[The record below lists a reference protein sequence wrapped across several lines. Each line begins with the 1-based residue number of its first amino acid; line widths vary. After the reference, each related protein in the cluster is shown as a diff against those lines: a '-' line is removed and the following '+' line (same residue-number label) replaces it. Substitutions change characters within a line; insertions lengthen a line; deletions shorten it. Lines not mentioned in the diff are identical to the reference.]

1 MFSEVALKQCLCR
14 VGTITLLTT
23 WRVQR
28 IILIR
33 VPEKLVFMF
42 LASRLPKWRWGAIP
56 RILQNA
62 GATSM
67 TSSSLENSG
76 TPRRKR
82 STFVLTPDNYQVV
95 TETGRPMG
103 LNDNAALNV
112 ALTELREWRTGTRKH
127 PRRKRRQ

>member
-1 MFSEVALKQCLCR
+1 MR

-23 WRVQR
+23 GRVQR

-33 VPEKLVFMF
+33 VPEKLV
-42 LASRLPKWRWGAIP
+42 LARLPKWRWGAIP
-56 RILQNA
+56 RILQNV

-67 TSSSLENSG
+67 TSSSVENTG

-82 STFVLTPDNYQVV
+82 STFVLTSDNYEVI
-95 TETGRPMG
+95 TETGKPMG

-112 ALTELREWRTGTRKH
+112 ALTELREWRTGTRTH
-127 PRRKRRQ
+127 RRKKRR

>member
-1 MFSEVALKQCLCR
+1 MRL
-14 VGTITLLTT
+14 GTITLLTT

-33 VPEKLVFMF
+33 VPEKTH

-56 RILQNA
+56 RILQNV

-67 TSSSLENSG
+67 TSSSVENSG

-82 STFVLTPDNYQVV
+82 STFVLTSDNYEVI
-95 TETGRPMG
+95 TETGKPMG

-112 ALTELREWRTGTRKH
+112 ALTELREWRTGTRTH
-127 PRRKRRQ
+127 RRKKRR